1 MSGITNIC
9 MYILN
14 GNHMII
20 KITWRNYGKEFDNL
34 HRKIIE
40 LGWVKPKKP
49 WVFISKLKQGTLK
62 GLDKHL
68 ILEKWWILVVVVFLA
83 EYHTKR
89 KKGEKVSSFDWMKWG
104 EKYSFRLYVL

>member
-1 MSGITNIC
+1 

-49 WVFISKLKQGTLK
+49 WVFISKLKQGSLK
-62 GLDKHL
+62 ELENDL
-68 ILEKWWILVVVVFLA
+68 ILEKWWILDVFLLLA
-83 EYHTKR
+83 ENGDKR
-89 KKGEKVSSFDWMKWG
+89 EREIYFASCFGIMKV
-104 EKYSFRLYVL
+104 